1 MSLNLWASKA
11 QKDIGNTL
19 QDSVLS
25 HYGKK
30 NLRGLTKQQIN
41 SFETMKLSVLC
52 GMSPYQ
58 EVTAEAIHE
67 TLSNNSSITKD
78 VSNQVRRLKKSFSS
92 KNDRQPNIDELR
104 QIYASAYSYV
114 FST

>member
-1 MSLNLWASKA
+1 
-11 QKDIGNTL
+11 
-19 QDSVLS
+19 
-25 HYGKK
+25 
-30 NLRGLTKQQIN
+30 
-41 SFETMKLSVLC
+41 MKLSVLC

-58 EVTAEAIHE
+58 EITAEAIHK
-67 TLSNNSSITKD
+67 TLSSNSSITKD